1 MRRAFLV
8 AFAGVLATLSVVA
21 SAAANPQ
28 GSFTQVA
35 GDWTRSPPADRAA
48 CLRLVGANGRSE
60 EHTSALPSPPRRSS
74 DLAAAARLPP
84 LKAPPPKW
92 RAIGLGPR
100 PQIEPLACVSWVP
113 T

>member
-8 AFAGVLATLSVVA
+8 AFSGVLATLSVVA

-48 CLRLVGANGRSE
+48 CLRLVGANGTYTDLLKCVEMRLD
-60 EHTSALPSPPRRSS
+60 ARRSRER
-74 DLAAAARLPP
+74 DARNPSFE
-84 LKAPPPKW
+84 
-92 RAIGLGPR
+92 G
-100 PQIEPLACVSWVP
+100 
-113 T
+113 